1 VPLFNT
7 RKGKVRLQQRTTN
20 GKEYL
25 IRCCKFG
32 GIFSGMLR
40 GIVPYENDAL
50 QINFEEFPVA
60 ALISATFVYLSSNYV
75 SK

>member
-1 VPLFNT
+1 MDN
-7 RKGKVRLQQRTTN
+7 KN

-25 IRCCKFG
+25 INCSKFE
-32 GIFSGMLR
+32 GIFSGML
-40 GIVPYENDAL
+40 GAIVPYENDAL
-50 QINFEEFPVA
+50 QINFNKFPVA